1 MWIIFAVKI
10 ADSTAALTDGDR
22 DAWLLAELRK
32 AQTDAEKVAE
42 IFASAVARLR
52 AAIEGDDGGP
62 AAA

>member
-1 MWIIFAVKI
+1 MIFTVKI

-22 DAWLLAELRK
+22 DPWLLAELRK

-52 AAIEGDDGGP
+52 AAIEGDDDDP